1 VTATDLRRNAHVL
14 VLQELRS
21 RFTEAGSPSR
31 TAALDAAISALTASQ
46 AVSGQHPDD
55 RAVDAF
61 AMSMKDKMAAA
72 RAKGRGGWEDPA
84 QCSAD
89 DLSRMLRDHLEK
101 GDPRDVANFCMML
114 HQRGEAIVPQEV
126 QLPDNESVRQILG
139 RPNFA
144 CIELAG
150 MLRMRGD
157 VIPHRAES
165 EQAAVLRFL
174 LNCYLELPDRWHDN
188 VRDKLRRIERQA
200 ADREPN
206 SAPDR
211 LTDAAQECSQV
222 VRNG

>member
-55 RAVDAF
+55 RAVDEF

-89 DLSRMLRDHLEK
+89 ELSRMLRDHVDK

-114 HQRGEAIVPQEV
+114 HQRGEPIVPQEV

-188 VRDKLRRIERQA
+188 VRDKLRRIESQA
-200 ADREPN
+200 AEREPN
-206 SAPDR
+206 SAPNR
-211 LTDAAQECSQV
+211 LTDTAQECSQV